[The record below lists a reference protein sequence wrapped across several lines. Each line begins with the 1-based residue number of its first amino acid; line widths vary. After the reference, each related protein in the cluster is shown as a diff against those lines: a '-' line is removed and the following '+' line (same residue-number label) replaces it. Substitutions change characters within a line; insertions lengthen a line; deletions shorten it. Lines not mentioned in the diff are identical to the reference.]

1 MRVVRRRVLSCAVV
15 ALGVALVS
23 GTPWSR
29 AAMQRGP
36 KALAPS
42 PTASALVPEHVVETF
57 QIRSVNTLETVD
69 VRYVDGVL
77 DPASRQQIDHL
88 MRCLRT
94 DRAKPIDPRLVDA
107 LRDIA
112 REVGGKLDLVSGYR
126 APQHRWDH
134 NYHNRAQAAD
144 IRVPGMPAYKLRGI
158 ARKLGIKGVGWYP
171 TTNMIHVDV
180 RDEPY
185 YWVDWSASG
194 QLGREI
200 RTR

>member
-1 MRVVRRRVLSCAVV
+1 MRLVGRRVLHCAVA

-23 GTPWSR
+23 GTPYSR
-29 AAMQRGP
+29 ASVRVGP
-36 KALAPS
+36 KRLASS
-42 PTASALVPEHVVETF
+42 PAFAETRPDHVVETF
-57 QIRSVNTLETVD
+57 ELRSVNTLESVT

-77 DPASRQQIDHL
+77 DPASRQQVDHV

-94 DRAKPIDPRLVDA
+94 ERAKPIDPRLVDA

-112 REVGGKLDLVSGYR
+112 REVGGRLDLVSGYR
-126 APQHRWDH
+126 APMSWHDH
-134 NYHNRAQAAD
+134 NYHNRGQAAD
-144 IRVPGMPAYKLRGI
+144 IRVPGMPARKLRDV
-158 ARKLGIKGVGWYP
+158 ARKLGVRGVGWYP

-180 RDEPY
+180 RDDPY
-185 YWVDWSASG
+185 YWIDWSASG